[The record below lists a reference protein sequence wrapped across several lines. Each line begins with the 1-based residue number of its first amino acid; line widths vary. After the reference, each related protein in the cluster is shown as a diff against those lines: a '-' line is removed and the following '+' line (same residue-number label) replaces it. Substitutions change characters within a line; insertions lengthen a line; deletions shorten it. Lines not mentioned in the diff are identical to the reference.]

1 MKCSFSRLLL
11 YPKSLEE
18 ARDGSYMIALFRPNE
33 KVLDAQ
39 GNRLNSIKVV
49 GHFLPTVAGVKVD
62 MAGHWKKDARYGLQ
76 FEMESYEEIVGSD
89 KRSIVAYLS
98 SGMIPGIGSV
108 LAERIYN
115 TFGAQTLEVLDQ
127 DPSRVSEVLGISK
140 KKCEQFCKAYMETR
154 SARKLIN
161 LLAPFNISAPQAVK
175 LRQELGTDAQRLL
188 MEFPYMVFERDL
200 IDFEIADQLAQAS
213 GIPQN
218 APERLAA
225 GLIYALKQAEHEG
238 HLCMHKE
245 TFVRRAVNLLRAPQV
260 TWKAVAQRAF
270 EMIKEGRLS
279 LFYDYVYRPIMA
291 KAEEDVATWICDM
304 LHRDSL
310 PYMGDLDDEID
321 GQQTEMGFTFA
332 EEQRHAIRT
341 ALISPI
347 CIISGGPGTG
357 KTSIQRAI
365 LNIYKKSF
373 PDSNVVCCAPTGRA
387 ARRMEQSTGYPAS
400 TIHKV
405 LNLTA
410 GEVHELK
417 DIDLLEADLVL
428 VDEVSRM
435 DVLTTWY
442 LFNALPPSC
451 RLILVGDADQLP
463 SVGPG
468 AVLNELLACGQLPAV
483 ILDKVFRQSEG
494 SLVAENAQRIRH
506 GVTDLEFGDDF
517 QFWPSAE
524 ETQSAQYLMWF
535 YKREVDRYGVD
546 NVALLTPFRKKSK
559 TGVYSLNAALH
570 DTINPASQ
578 EKDEIETGQRI
589 LRVGDKVMQMKNRD
603 FASNGDIGYICTS
616 KRDSDGI
623 LVEVD
628 FGDDRV
634 VAYED
639 AESLRQLELAY
650 AATIHKSQGSEY
662 DAVLINIQNMHGK
675 MLNRALIYTAETRAK
690 KQVII
695 VGDWEAV
702 VRAIQTAD
710 TKRRNTMLAVRIN
723 DLTKE

>member
-1 MKCSFSRLLL
+1 MKCSFSRLL

-245 TFVRRAVNLLRAPQV
+245 TFVRKAVNLLRALQV

-428 VDEVSRM
+428 VDEVSMM
-435 DVLTTWY
+435 DMLTTWY

-639 AESLRQLELAY
+639 AESLRQVELAY

>member
-1 MKCSFSRLLL
+1 MKCSFSRLL

-161 LLAPFNISAPQAVK
+161 LLAPFNISAPQAIK
-175 LRQELGTDAQRLL
+175 LRQQLGTNAQRLL

-245 TFVRRAVNLLRAPQV
+245 TFVRKAVNLLRAPQV

-341 ALISPI
+341 ALTSPI

-365 LNIYKKSF
+365 LNIYKKAF
-373 PDSNVVCCAPTGRA
+373 PDSDVVCCAPTGRA

-428 VDEVSRM
+428 VDEVSMM
-435 DVLTTWY
+435 DMLTTWY

-468 AVLNELLACGQLPAV
+468 AVLNELLACGKLPAV

-506 GVTDLEFGDDF
+506 GVSDLEFGDDF

>member
-1 MKCSFSRLLL
+1 MKCSFSRLL

-76 FEMESYEEIVGSD
+76 FEMESSEEIVGSHT
-89 KRSIVAYLS
+89 RSIVAYLS
-98 SGMIPGIGSV
+98 SGMIPVIGSV

-161 LLAPFNISAPQAVK
+161 LLAPFNISAPQAIK
-175 LRQELGTDAQRLL
+175 LRQQLGTDAQRLL

-245 TFVRRAVNLLRAPQV
+245 SFVRRAVNLLRAPQV

-341 ALISPI
+341 ALTSPI

-365 LNIYKKSF
+365 LNIYKKAF
-373 PDSNVVCCAPTGRA
+373 PDSDVVCCAPTGRA

-428 VDEVSRM
+428 VDEVSMM
-435 DVLTTWY
+435 DMLTTWY

-468 AVLNELLACGQLPAV
+468 AVLNELLACGKLPAV

-506 GVTDLEFGDDF
+506 GVSDLEFGDDF

-603 FASNGDIGYICTS
+603 FASNGDVGYICTS

>member
-1 MKCSFSRLLL
+1 MKCSFSRLL

-245 TFVRRAVNLLRAPQV
+245 TFVRKAVNLLRALQV

-365 LNIYKKSF
+365 LNIYKKAF
-373 PDSNVVCCAPTGRA
+373 PDSDVVCCAPTGRA

-428 VDEVSRM
+428 VDEVSMM
-435 DVLTTWY
+435 DMLTTWY

-506 GVTDLEFGDDF
+506 GVSDLEFGDDF

-639 AESLRQLELAY
+639 VESLRQLELAY

>member
-1 MKCSFSRLLL
+1 MKCSFSRLL

-161 LLAPFNISAPQAVK
+161 LLAPFNISAPQAIK
-175 LRQELGTDAQRLL
+175 LRQQLGTDAQRLL

-245 TFVRRAVNLLRAPQV
+245 SFVRRAVNLLRAPQV

-279 LFYDYVYRPIMA
+279 LFNDYVYRPIMA

-341 ALISPI
+341 ALTSPI

-365 LNIYKKSF
+365 LNIYKKAF
-373 PDSNVVCCAPTGRA
+373 PDSDVVCCAPTGRA

-428 VDEVSRM
+428 VDEVSMM
-435 DVLTTWY
+435 DMLTTWY
-442 LFNALPPSC
+442 LFNALPPGC

-570 DTINPASQ
+570 DTINPASP

-639 AESLRQLELAY
+639 AESLRQVELAY

-710 TKRRNTMLAVRIN
+710 TKRRNTMLAVRLN

>member
-1 MKCSFSRLLL
+1 MKCSFSRLL

-161 LLAPFNISAPQAVK
+161 LLAPFNISAPQAIK
-175 LRQELGTDAQRLL
+175 LRQQLGTDAQRLL

-279 LFYDYVYRPIMA
+279 LFNDYVYRPIMA

-341 ALISPI
+341 ALTSPI

-365 LNIYKKSF
+365 LNIYKKAF
-373 PDSNVVCCAPTGRA
+373 PDSDVVCCAPTGRA

-428 VDEVSRM
+428 VDEVSMM
-435 DVLTTWY
+435 DMLTTWY

-468 AVLNELLACGQLPAV
+468 AVLNELLACGKLPAV

-570 DTINPASQ
+570 DTINPASP
-578 EKDEIETGQRI
+578 EKDEIETGQRV

-639 AESLRQLELAY
+639 AESLRQVELAY

>member
-1 MKCSFSRLLL
+1 MKCSFSRLL

-161 LLAPFNISAPQAVK
+161 LLAPFNISAPQAIK
-175 LRQELGTDAQRLL
+175 LRQQLGTDAQRLL

-245 TFVRRAVNLLRAPQV
+245 SFVRRAVNLLRAPQV

-279 LFYDYVYRPIMA
+279 LFNDYVYRPIMA

-341 ALISPI
+341 ALTSPI

-365 LNIYKKSF
+365 LNIYKKAF
-373 PDSNVVCCAPTGRA
+373 PDSDVVCCAPTGRA

-428 VDEVSRM
+428 VDEVSMM
-435 DVLTTWY
+435 DMLTTWY

-468 AVLNELLACGQLPAV
+468 AVLNELLACGKLPAV

-506 GVTDLEFGDDF
+506 GVSDLEFGDDF

-570 DTINPASQ
+570 DTINPASP

-603 FASNGDIGYICTS
+603 FASNGDVGYICTS
-616 KRDSDGI
+616 ERDSDGI

-639 AESLRQLELAY
+639 AESLRQVELAY

>member
-1 MKCSFSRLLL
+1 MKCSFSRLL

-161 LLAPFNISAPQAVK
+161 LLAPFNISAPQAIK
-175 LRQELGTDAQRLL
+175 LRQQLGTDAQRLL

-428 VDEVSRM
+428 VDEVSMM
-435 DVLTTWY
+435 DMLTTWY

-639 AESLRQLELAY
+639 AESLRQVELAY

>member
-1 MKCSFSRLLL
+1 MKCSFSRLL

-161 LLAPFNISAPQAVK
+161 LLAPFNISAPQAIK
-175 LRQELGTDAQRLL
+175 LRQQLGTDAQRLL

-245 TFVRRAVNLLRAPQV
+245 SFVRRAVNLLRAPQV

-279 LFYDYVYRPIMA
+279 LFNDYVYRPIMA
-291 KAEEDVATWICDM
+291 KAEEDVGTWICDM
-304 LHRDSL
+304 LHRDRL

-341 ALISPI
+341 ALTSPI

-428 VDEVSRM
+428 VDEVSMM
-435 DVLTTWY
+435 DMLTTWY

-639 AESLRQLELAY
+639 AESLRQVELAY

>member
-1 MKCSFSRLLL
+1 MKCSFSRLL

-245 TFVRRAVNLLRAPQV
+245 TFVRRAVNLLRAPHV

-428 VDEVSRM
+428 VDEVSMM
-435 DVLTTWY
+435 DMLTTWY

-463 SVGPG
+463 SVGPW

-639 AESLRQLELAY
+639 AESLRQVELAY

>member
-1 MKCSFSRLLL
+1 MKCSFSRLL

-161 LLAPFNISAPQAVK
+161 LLAPFNISAPQAIK
-175 LRQELGTDAQRLL
+175 LRQQLGTDAQRLL

-245 TFVRRAVNLLRAPQV
+245 SFVRRAVNLLRAPQV

-270 EMIKEGRLS
+270 ERIKEGRLS

-341 ALISPI
+341 ALTSPI

-365 LNIYKKSF
+365 LNIYKKAF
-373 PDSNVVCCAPTGRA
+373 PDSDVVCCAPTGRA

-428 VDEVSRM
+428 VDEVSMM
-435 DVLTTWY
+435 DMLTTWY

-468 AVLNELLACGQLPAV
+468 AVLNELLACGKLPTV

-506 GVTDLEFGDDF
+506 GVSDLEFGDDF

-570 DTINPASQ
+570 DTINPASP
-578 EKDEIETGQRI
+578 EKDEIETGQRV

-639 AESLRQLELAY
+639 AESLRHVELAY
-650 AATIHKSQGSEY
+650 ATTIHKSQGSEY

>member
-1 MKCSFSRLLL
+1 MKCSFSRLL

-62 MAGHWKKDARYGLQ
+62 MVGHWKKDARYGLQ

-161 LLAPFNISAPQAVK
+161 LLAPFNISAPQAIK
-175 LRQELGTDAQRLL
+175 LRQQLGTDAQRLL

-245 TFVRRAVNLLRAPQV
+245 SFVRRAVNLLRAPQV

-341 ALISPI
+341 ALTSPI

-365 LNIYKKSF
+365 LNIYKKAF
-373 PDSNVVCCAPTGRA
+373 PDSDVVCCAPTGRA

-417 DIDLLEADLVL
+417 DIDLLEADFVL
-428 VDEVSRM
+428 VDEVSMM
-435 DVLTTWY
+435 DMLTTWY

-468 AVLNELLACGQLPAV
+468 AVLNELLACGKLPAV

-506 GVTDLEFGDDF
+506 GVSDLEFGDDF

>member
-1 MKCSFSRLLL
+1 MKCSFSRLL

-213 GIPQN
+213 GISQN

-341 ALISPI
+341 ALTSPI

-365 LNIYKKSF
+365 LNIYKKAF
-373 PDSNVVCCAPTGRA
+373 PDSDVVCCAPTGRA

-428 VDEVSRM
+428 VDEVSMM
-435 DVLTTWY
+435 DMLTTWY

-468 AVLNELLACGQLPAV
+468 AVLNELLACGKLPAV

-506 GVTDLEFGDDF
+506 GVSDLEFGDDF

-570 DTINPASQ
+570 DTINPASP

-639 AESLRQLELAY
+639 AESLRQVELAY

>member
-1 MKCSFSRLLL
+1 MKCSFSRLL

-341 ALISPI
+341 ALTSPI

-365 LNIYKKSF
+365 LNIYKKAF
-373 PDSNVVCCAPTGRA
+373 PDSDVVCCAPTGRA

-428 VDEVSRM
+428 VDEVSMM
-435 DVLTTWY
+435 DMLTTWY

-468 AVLNELLACGQLPAV
+468 AVLNELLACGKLPAV

-570 DTINPASQ
+570 DTINPASP

-639 AESLRQLELAY
+639 AESLRQVELAY

>member
-1 MKCSFSRLLL
+1 MKCSFSRLL

-291 KAEEDVATWICDM
+291 KAEEGVATWICDM

-417 DIDLLEADLVL
+417 YIDLLEADLVF
-428 VDEVSRM
+428 VDEVSMM
-435 DVLTTWY
+435 DMLTTWY

-639 AESLRQLELAY
+639 AESLRQVELAY

>member
-1 MKCSFSRLLL
+1 MKCSFSRLL

-161 LLAPFNISAPQAVK
+161 LLAPFNISAPQAIK
-175 LRQELGTDAQRLL
+175 LRQQLGTDAQRLL

-245 TFVRRAVNLLRAPQV
+245 SFVRRAVNLLRAPQV

-341 ALISPI
+341 ALTSPI

-365 LNIYKKSF
+365 LNIYKKAF
-373 PDSNVVCCAPTGRA
+373 PDSDVVCCAPTGRA

-428 VDEVSRM
+428 VDEVSMM
-435 DVLTTWY
+435 DMLTTWY

-468 AVLNELLACGQLPAV
+468 AVLNELLACGKLPTV

-506 GVTDLEFGDDF
+506 GVSDLEFGDDF

-570 DTINPASQ
+570 DTINPASP
-578 EKDEIETGQRI
+578 EKDEIETGQRV

-639 AESLRQLELAY
+639 AESLRQVELAY

>member
-1 MKCSFSRLLL
+1 MKCSFSRLL

-245 TFVRRAVNLLRAPQV
+245 TFVRKAVNLLRAPQV

-428 VDEVSRM
+428 VDEVSMM
-435 DVLTTWY
+435 DMLTTWY

-639 AESLRQLELAY
+639 AESLRQVELAY

>member
-1 MKCSFSRLLL
+1 MKCSFSRLL

-341 ALISPI
+341 ALTSPI

-428 VDEVSRM
+428 VDEVSMM
-435 DVLTTWY
+435 DMLTTWY

-506 GVTDLEFGDDF
+506 GVSDLEFGDDF

-639 AESLRQLELAY
+639 AESLRQVELAY

>member
-1 MKCSFSRLLL
+1 MKCSFSRLL

-154 SARKLIN
+154 SALKLIN

-245 TFVRRAVNLLRAPQV
+245 SFVRRAVNLLRAPQV

-341 ALISPI
+341 ALTSPI

-365 LNIYKKSF
+365 LNIYKKAF
-373 PDSNVVCCAPTGRA
+373 PDSDVVCCAPTGRA

-428 VDEVSRM
+428 VDEVSMM
-435 DVLTTWY
+435 DMLTTWY

-468 AVLNELLACGQLPAV
+468 AVLNELLACGKLPAV

-506 GVTDLEFGDDF
+506 GVSDLEFGDDF

-570 DTINPASQ
+570 DTINPASP

-603 FASNGDIGYICTS
+603 FASNGDVGYICTS

-639 AESLRQLELAY
+639 AESLRQVELAY

>member
-1 MKCSFSRLLL
+1 MKCSFSRLL

-161 LLAPFNISAPQAVK
+161 LLAPFNISAPQAIK
-175 LRQELGTDAQRLL
+175 LRQQLGTDAQRLL

-245 TFVRRAVNLLRAPQV
+245 SFVRRAVNLLRAPQV

-341 ALISPI
+341 ALTSPI

-365 LNIYKKSF
+365 LNIYKKAF
-373 PDSNVVCCAPTGRA
+373 PDSDVVCCAPTGRA

-428 VDEVSRM
+428 VDEVSMM
-435 DVLTTWY
+435 DMLTTWY

-468 AVLNELLACGQLPAV
+468 AVLNELLACGKLPTV

-506 GVTDLEFGDDF
+506 GVSDLEFGDDF

-570 DTINPASQ
+570 DTINPASP
-578 EKDEIETGQRI
+578 EKDEIETGQRV

-639 AESLRQLELAY
+639 VESLRQLELAY

>member
-1 MKCSFSRLLL
+1 MKCSFSRLL

-245 TFVRRAVNLLRAPQV
+245 SFVRRAVNLLRAPQV

-279 LFYDYVYRPIMA
+279 LFNDYVYRPIMA

-321 GQQTEMGFTFA
+321 GQQMEMGFTFA

-341 ALISPI
+341 ALTSPI

-428 VDEVSRM
+428 VDEVSMM
-435 DVLTTWY
+435 DMLTTWY

-639 AESLRQLELAY
+639 AESLRQVELAY

>member
-1 MKCSFSRLLL
+1 MKCSFSRLL

-161 LLAPFNISAPQAVK
+161 LLAPFNISAPQAIK
-175 LRQELGTDAQRLL
+175 LRQQLGTDAQRLL

-245 TFVRRAVNLLRAPQV
+245 SFVRRAVNLLRAPQV

-270 EMIKEGRLS
+270 EMIKEGRHS

-341 ALISPI
+341 ALTSPI

-365 LNIYKKSF
+365 LNIYKKAF
-373 PDSNVVCCAPTGRA
+373 PDSDVVCCAPTGRA

-428 VDEVSRM
+428 VDEVSMM
-435 DVLTTWY
+435 DMLTTWY

-468 AVLNELLACGQLPAV
+468 AVLNELLACGKLPAV

>member
-1 MKCSFSRLLL
+1 MKCSFSRLL

-161 LLAPFNISAPQAVK
+161 LLAPFNISAPQAIK
-175 LRQELGTDAQRLL
+175 LRQQLGTDAQRLL

-365 LNIYKKSF
+365 LNIYKKAF
-373 PDSNVVCCAPTGRA
+373 PDSDVVCCAPTGRA

-428 VDEVSRM
+428 VDEVSMM
-435 DVLTTWY
+435 DMLTTWY

-578 EKDEIETGQRI
+578 EKDEIETGQRV

-639 AESLRQLELAY
+639 AESLRQVELAY

>member
-1 MKCSFSRLLL
+1 MKCSFSRLL

-161 LLAPFNISAPQAVK
+161 LLAPFNISAPQAIK
-175 LRQELGTDAQRLL
+175 LRQQLGTNAQRLL

-245 TFVRRAVNLLRAPQV
+245 SFVRRAVNLLRAPQV

-428 VDEVSRM
+428 VDEVSMM
-435 DVLTTWY
+435 DMLTTWY

>member
-1 MKCSFSRLLL
+1 MKCSFSRLL

-245 TFVRRAVNLLRAPQV
+245 TFVRRAVNLLRAPHV

-341 ALISPI
+341 ALTSPI

-428 VDEVSRM
+428 VDEVSMM
-435 DVLTTWY
+435 DMLTTWY

-570 DTINPASQ
+570 DTINPASP
-578 EKDEIETGQRI
+578 EKDEIETGQRV

-639 AESLRQLELAY
+639 AESLRQVELAY

>member
-1 MKCSFSRLLL
+1 MKCSFSRLL

-161 LLAPFNISAPQAVK
+161 LLAPFNISAPQAIK
-175 LRQELGTDAQRLL
+175 LRQQLGTDAQRLL

-341 ALISPI
+341 ALTSPI

-365 LNIYKKSF
+365 LNIYKKAF
-373 PDSNVVCCAPTGRA
+373 PDSDVVCCAPTGRA

-428 VDEVSRM
+428 VDEVSMM
-435 DVLTTWY
+435 DMLTTWY

-639 AESLRQLELAY
+639 AESLRQVELAY

>member
-1 MKCSFSRLLL
+1 MKCSFSRLL
-11 YPKSLEE
+11 YPKRLEE
-18 ARDGSYMIALFRPNE
+18 ARDGSYMIALFKPNE

-39 GNRLNSIKVV
+39 GNRLSSIKVV
-49 GHFLPTVAGVKVD
+49 GHFLPTVASVKVD
-62 MAGHWKKDARYGLQ
+62 MTGHWKKDARYGLQ

-115 TFGAQTLEVLDQ
+115 AFGAQTLEVLDQ
-127 DPSRVSEVLGISK
+127 NPARIAEVPGISK
-140 KKCEQFCKAYMETR
+140 KKCEKFCSAYMETR

-161 LLAPFNISAPQAVK
+161 MLAPFNISAPQAIK
-175 LRQELGTDAQRLL
+175 LREQLGSDAPALL
-188 MEFPYMVFERDL
+188 TQFPYMVFEHDQ
-200 IDFEIADQLAQAS
+200 IDFETADQLAQAN
-213 GIPQN
+213 GIARN
-218 APERLAA
+218 APERLDA
-225 GLIYALKQAEHEG
+225 GLLYTLKLAEHDG

-245 TFVRRAVNLLRAPQV
+245 AFVRKAVNLLHAPQV
-260 TWKAVAQRAF
+260 TWKGVAQRAF
-270 EMIKEGRLS
+270 EMIQSGRLI
-279 LFYDYVYRPIMA
+279 LYNDYVYRPIMA
-291 KAEEDVATWICDM
+291 RAEEEVAAGICDM
-304 LHRDSL
+304 LKRDKM

-321 GQQTEMGFTFA
+321 RQQAEMGFTFA
-332 EEQRHAIRT
+332 HEQRHAIRT
-341 ALISPI
+341 ALTSPI

-365 LNIYKKSF
+365 LNIYKKVF
-373 PDSNVVCCAPTGRA
+373 PDSDVVCCAPTGRA

-400 TIHKV
+400 TIHKA

-410 GEVHELK
+410 GELHKLRELQ
-417 DIDLLEADLVL
+417 LLEADLVL
-428 VDEVSRM
+428 VDEVSMM
-435 DVLTTWY
+435 DMVTTWC
-442 LFNALPPSC
+442 LFNALPPNC

-468 AVLNELLACGQLPAV
+468 AVLNELLASGRLPAV

-506 GVTDLEFGDDF
+506 GVSELDFGDDF
-517 QFWPSAE
+517 QFWASADE
-524 ETQSAQYLMWF
+524 VQSAQYLMRL
-535 YKREVDRYGVD
+535 YKREVARFGVD
-546 NVALLTPFRKKSK
+546 NVALLTPFRKISE

-570 DTINPASQ
+570 DEVNPAVPG
-578 EKDEIETGQRI
+578 KAEIEVGQRV

-616 KRDSDGI
+616 TQGEDGL

-639 AESLRQLELAY
+639 IEALRQLELAY
-650 AATIHKSQGSEY
+650 ATTIHKSQGSEY
-662 DAVLINIQNMHGK
+662 DAVLINIQDMHGK
-675 MLNRALIYTAETRAK
+675 MLNRALFYTAETRAK
-690 KQVII
+690 KRVII
-695 VGDWEAV
+695 VGDWDAV

-710 TKRRNTMLAVRIN
+710 TKRRHTMLAMRIN
-723 DLTKE
+723 ELTKE

>member
-1 MKCSFSRLLL
+1 MKCSFSRLL

-417 DIDLLEADLVL
+417 YIDLLEADLVF
-428 VDEVSRM
+428 VDEVSMM
-435 DVLTTWY
+435 DMLTTWY

-639 AESLRQLELAY
+639 AESLRQVELAY

>member
-1 MKCSFSRLLL
+1 MKCSFSRLL

-161 LLAPFNISAPQAVK
+161 LLAPFNISAPQAIK
-175 LRQELGTDAQRLL
+175 LRQQLGTDAQRLL

-279 LFYDYVYRPIMA
+279 LFNDYVYRPIMA

-365 LNIYKKSF
+365 LNIYKKAF
-373 PDSNVVCCAPTGRA
+373 PDSDVVCCAPTGRA

-428 VDEVSRM
+428 VDEVSMM
-435 DVLTTWY
+435 DMLTTWY

-570 DTINPASQ
+570 DTINPASP

-639 AESLRQLELAY
+639 AESLRQVELAY

>member
-1 MKCSFSRLLL
+1 MKCSFSRLL

-428 VDEVSRM
+428 VDEVSMM
-435 DVLTTWY
+435 DMLTTWY

-506 GVTDLEFGDDF
+506 GVTDLKFGDDF

-639 AESLRQLELAY
+639 AESLRQVELAY

>member
-1 MKCSFSRLLL
+1 MKCSFSRLL

-161 LLAPFNISAPQAVK
+161 LLAPFNISAPQAIK
-175 LRQELGTDAQRLL
+175 LRQQLGTNAQRLL

-428 VDEVSRM
+428 VDEVSMM
-435 DVLTTWY
+435 DMLTTWY

-570 DTINPASQ
+570 DTINPASP

-639 AESLRQLELAY
+639 VESLRQLELAY

>member
-1 MKCSFSRLLL
+1 MKTKYIPFKKMHR
-11 YPKSLEE
+11 SL
-18 ARDGSYMIALFRPNE
+18 S
-33 KVLDAQ
+33 
-39 GNRLNSIKVV
+39 
-49 GHFLPTVAGVKVD
+49 
-62 MAGHWKKDARYGLQ
+62 
-76 FEMESYEEIVGSD
+76 
-89 KRSIVAYLS
+89 
-98 SGMIPGIGSV
+98 
-108 LAERIYN
+108 
-115 TFGAQTLEVLDQ
+115 
-127 DPSRVSEVLGISK
+127 
-140 KKCEQFCKAYMETR
+140 
-154 SARKLIN
+154 
-161 LLAPFNISAPQAVK
+161 
-175 LRQELGTDAQRLL
+175 
-188 MEFPYMVFERDL
+188 
-200 IDFEIADQLAQAS
+200 
-213 GIPQN
+213 
-218 APERLAA
+218 
-225 GLIYALKQAEHEG
+225 
-238 HLCMHKE
+238 
-245 TFVRRAVNLLRAPQV
+245 
-260 TWKAVAQRAF
+260 
-270 EMIKEGRLS
+270 
-279 LFYDYVYRPIMA
+279 
-291 KAEEDVATWICDM
+291 
-304 LHRDSL
+304 
-310 PYMGDLDDEID
+310 
-321 GQQTEMGFTFA
+321 TFA
-332 EEQRHAIRT
+332 EEYCGLVRGEEPDSYGFYRNPDTRWDWFQI
-341 ALISPI
+341 
-347 CIISGGPGTG
+347 GGRWPDRFLVKADCPVVHTG
-357 KTSIQRAI
+357 EVSLLMQDYQGREAPEGYCWVAGARKKDIAWDVMREQRARAETEYFHKLESWYQNGQI
-365 LNIYKKSF
+365 
-373 PDSNVVCCAPTGRA
+373 PDD
-387 ARRMEQSTGYPAS
+387 RRWFLSIT
-400 TIHKV
+400 
-405 LNLTA
+405 
-410 GEVHELK
+410 
-417 DIDLLEADLVL
+417 
-428 VDEVSRM
+428 DEGIRS
-435 DVLTTWY
+435 W
-442 LFNALPPSC
+442 NALAY
-451 RLILVGDADQLP
+451 ADQLP

>member
-1 MKCSFSRLLL
+1 MKCSFSRLL

-161 LLAPFNISAPQAVK
+161 LLAPFNISAPQAIK
-175 LRQELGTDAQRLL
+175 LRQQLGTDAQRLL

-245 TFVRRAVNLLRAPQV
+245 SFVRRAVNLLRAPQV

-291 KAEEDVATWICDM
+291 KAEEDMATWICDM

-341 ALISPI
+341 ALTSPI

-365 LNIYKKSF
+365 LNIYKKAF
-373 PDSNVVCCAPTGRA
+373 PDSDVVCCAPTGRA

-428 VDEVSRM
+428 VDEVSMM
-435 DVLTTWY
+435 DMLTTWY

>member
-1 MKCSFSRLLL
+1 MKCSFSRLL

-279 LFYDYVYRPIMA
+279 LFYDYVYRHIMA

-428 VDEVSRM
+428 VDEVSMM
-435 DVLTTWY
+435 DMLTTWY

-506 GVTDLEFGDDF
+506 GVTDLKFGDDF

-589 LRVGDKVMQMKNRD
+589 LRVGDKVMQMKNLD

-639 AESLRQLELAY
+639 AESLRQVELAY

>member
-1 MKCSFSRLLL
+1 MKCSFSRLL

-341 ALISPI
+341 ALTSPI

-365 LNIYKKSF
+365 LNIYKKAF
-373 PDSNVVCCAPTGRA
+373 PDSDVVCCAPTGRA

-428 VDEVSRM
+428 VDEVSMM
-435 DVLTTWY
+435 DMLTTWY

-603 FASNGDIGYICTS
+603 FASNGEIGYICTS

-639 AESLRQLELAY
+639 AESLRQVELAY

>member
-1 MKCSFSRLLL
+1 MKCNFSRLL

-62 MAGHWKKDARYGLQ
+62 MVGHWKKDARYGLQ

-161 LLAPFNISAPQAVK
+161 LLAPFNISAPQAIK
-175 LRQELGTDAQRLL
+175 LRQQLGTDAQRLL

-245 TFVRRAVNLLRAPQV
+245 SFVRRAVNLLRVPQV

-341 ALISPI
+341 ALTSPI

-365 LNIYKKSF
+365 LNIYKKAF
-373 PDSNVVCCAPTGRA
+373 PDSDVVCCAPTGRA

-428 VDEVSRM
+428 VDEVSMM
-435 DVLTTWY
+435 DMLTTWY

-570 DTINPASQ
+570 DTINPASP
-578 EKDEIETGQRI
+578 EKDEIETGQRV

-639 AESLRQLELAY
+639 AESLRQVELAY

>member
-1 MKCSFSRLLL
+1 MKCSFSRLL

-428 VDEVSRM
+428 VDEVSMM
-435 DVLTTWY
+435 DMLTTWY

-639 AESLRQLELAY
+639 AESLRQVELAY